1 MIIILIIGNRFW
13 GYSFVKFIHCFSPEL
28 KNKLIQN
35 GFKLVS
41 ENNNLFIF
49 ENNVKLTFDFNKLDR
64 NQFMF
69 SNTLFI

>member
-1 MIIILIIGNRFW
+1 MIIILIIGNRF
-13 GYSFVKFIHCFSPEL
+13 GGNFVKFIHCFSPEL

>member
-1 MIIILIIGNRFW
+1 M
-13 GYSFVKFIHCFSPEL
+13 KFIHCFSPEL

-49 ENNVKLTFDFNKLDR
+49 ENNIKLTFDFNKLDR

>member
-1 MIIILIIGNRFW
+1 M
-13 GYSFVKFIHCFSPEL
+13 KFIHCFSPEL